1 MSGFGA
7 CHPSAA
13 ALVFVDFSLRF
24 SRGFPPLFYHFCLC
38 ARRLMDALTTSDR
51 FTAPNRW
58 NKIIIVIAVRSTLVG
73 RPVAE
78 LRPAACVHDGA
89 AGYFEF
95 RSGRKLYWPPFTHS
109 HSVSVFSGGPGD

>member
-13 ALVFVDFSLRF
+13 ALVSVDFSLRF
-24 SRGFPPLFYHFCLC
+24 GRGLPPLFYLSLGCLC
-38 ARRLMDALTTSDR
+38 ARRLMDALTTNDR

-58 NKIIIVIAVRSTLVG
+58 NKIIIVITVRSTLVG

-78 LRPAACVHDGA
+78 YVHDG
-89 AGYFEF
+89 GGGRPDIF
-95 RSGRKLYWPPFTHS
+95 R
-109 HSVSVFSGGPGD
+109 V